1 MFGGNLAYN
10 RVRNRGNG
18 YGWRKTGPGDTFPS
32 LSLKI
37 AGGGEVVLPEAIETD
52 FAVVLFYRGHW

>member
-1 MFGGNLAYN
+1 MDMAGEKL
-10 RVRNRGNG
+10 
-18 YGWRKTGPGDTFPS
+18 GPGDTFPS